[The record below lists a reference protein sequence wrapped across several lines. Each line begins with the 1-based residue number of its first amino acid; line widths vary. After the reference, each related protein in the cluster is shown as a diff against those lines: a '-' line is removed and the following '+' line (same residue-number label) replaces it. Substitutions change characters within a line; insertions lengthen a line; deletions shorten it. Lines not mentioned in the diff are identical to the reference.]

1 MSRCSDGKLVNNSH
15 RHKLFVRITPVDVR
29 LETRERKES
38 MTESKAA
45 PKQDRAKYK
54 LAASMKECMKTTPV
68 DRITVKDIVEG
79 SGLTRQTFYRN
90 FKDKYDLINW
100 YFDKLVLQS
109 FEQIGMGNT
118 VGESLT
124 QKFEFILNEK
134 AFFTEAF
141 RSDDYN
147 SVKEHDFELILQFYK
162 DLIARKTSRPLG
174 EELEFLLEMYC
185 RGSVYMTE
193 KWVLGGMKD
202 SPRRMS
208 DKLVEAMPPKLE
220 KVFSELGLL

>member
-1 MSRCSDGKLVNNSH
+1 
-15 RHKLFVRITPVDVR
+15 
-29 LETRERKES
+29 
-38 MTESKAA
+38 
-45 PKQDRAKYK
+45 
-54 LAASMKECMKTTPV
+54 MKTILLGQNKIPV
-68 DRITVKDIVEG
+68 PAIIQGTMRFDRLTTNEVAAMFHNDLENGTNFVDTANCYGKPEGLVESIIG
-79 SGLTRQTFYRN
+79 KTFAENPGLR
-90 FKDKYDLINW
+90 
-100 YFDKLVLQS
+100 DKLVLQS

-162 DLIARKTSRPLG
+162 DLIARKTSRPL
-174 EELEFLLEMYC
+174 EEEMEFLLEMYC

-202 SPRRMS
+202 TPRRMS

-220 KVFSELGLL
+220 KVFSELELL

>member
-1 MSRCSDGKLVNNSH
+1 MMEQKTTQEKH
-15 RHKLFVRITPVDVR
+15 
-29 LETRERKES
+29 
-38 MTESKAA
+38 
-45 PKQDRAKYK
+45 DRAKYK
-54 LAASMKECMKTTPV
+54 LAASIKECMKTTPV

-162 DLIARKTSRPLG
+162 DLIARKTSRPL
-174 EELEFLLEMYC
+174 EEEMGFLLEMYC

-202 SPRRMS
+202 TPRRMS

-220 KVFSELGLL
+220 KVFSELELL

>member
-1 MSRCSDGKLVNNSH
+1 MMEQKTTQEKH
-15 RHKLFVRITPVDVR
+15 
-29 LETRERKES
+29 
-38 MTESKAA
+38 
-45 PKQDRAKYK
+45 DRAKYK
-54 LAASMKECMKTTPV
+54 LAASIKECMKTTPV

-147 SVKEHDFELILQFYK
+147 SVKEHDF
-162 DLIARKTSRPLG
+162 ARKTSRPL
-174 EELEFLLEMYC
+174 EEEMEFLLEMYC

-202 SPRRMS
+202 TPRRMS

-220 KVFSELGLL
+220 KVFSELELL